1 MEPVNLFDLATRQS
15 QWLAVRQSAI
25 ASNIAN
31 ANTPGYTANDVE
43 PFEKVLDRTAVT
55 LKATEAGHLGAE
67 TTNAGFN
74 VKPQEATG
82 SIMPSKNTVV
92 LEDELMKAG
101 EVRRSFELN
110 TAIVKAFH
118 SMMTMVVKS

>member
-31 ANTPGYTANDVE
+31 ANTPGYAAKDVE

-55 LKATEAGHLGAE
+55 LQATQAGHLGAE
-67 TTNAGFN
+67 TTNAGFI
-74 VKPQEATG
+74 VKPEEATC
-82 SIMPSKNTVV
+82 SIMPSKYSVV

-101 EVRRSFELN
+101 DVSRSFQLN

-118 SMMTMVVKS
+118 SMMTMVAKG

>member
-67 TTNAGFN
+67 ATNAGFN
-74 VKPQEATG
+74 V
-82 SIMPSKNTVV
+82 
-92 LEDELMKAG
+92 
-101 EVRRSFELN
+101 
-110 TAIVKAFH
+110 
-118 SMMTMVVKS
+118 

>member
-1 MEPVNLFDLATRQS
+1 MQPVNLFDLATRQS

-55 LKATEAGHLGAE
+55 LAATQAGHLGAE
-67 TTNAGFN
+67 KSNAGFN
-74 VKPQEATG
+74 VKPKEATG